1 MTPFMVMIPARH
13 GATRLPGKPLLPLA
27 GRPVIE
33 HVWRAAIAS
42 GAERVVVATDHN
54 EIAKAARGFG
64 AEVCLTAADHPSG
77 TSRLAEVAATLEI
90 PDQTVVVNLQGDE
103 PMMPPMLLA
112 QVADVLES
120 CANAAVGTLA
130 TPILD
135 TDELHDPHA
144 VKVVTTHEG
153 AALYFSRAPIPWDR
167 GGNGGAQI
175 SAALRHLGI
184 YAYRARF
191 LRGFPNLPASPLE
204 DLEQLEQLRIL
215 QTGKRIQVGIAK
227 ALPGHGIDTR
237 DDLLAAEAKLAQAGE
252 QAPG

>member
-1 MTPFMVMIPARH
+1 MTPFMVMIPARY
-13 GATRLPGKPLLPLA
+13 GASRLPGKPLLPLA

-33 HVWRAAIAS
+33 HVWQSAINS
-42 GAERVVVATDHN
+42 GAERVVIATDHDK
-54 EIAKAARGFG
+54 IAEVARGFG
-64 AEVCLTAADHPSG
+64 AEVCLTADNHPSG

-90 PDQTVVVNLQGDE
+90 PDQTVIVNLQGDE
-103 PMMPPMLLA
+103 PMMPPALLA

-130 TPILD
+130 TPIRD
-135 TDELHDPHA
+135 SDELHDPHA

-167 GGNGGAQI
+167 SGHGSAQVN
-175 SAALRHLGI
+175 AALRHLGI

-204 DLEQLEQLRIL
+204 ALEQLEQLRFL
-215 QTGKRIQVGIAK
+215 QTGKRIQVGIAQTR
-227 ALPGHGIDTR
+227 PGHGIDTR
-237 DDLLAAEAKLAQAGE
+237 DDLLAAEALLADAGE
-252 QAPG
+252 QA